1 MLNVLQALLGL
12 LRSASGNRHR
22 GVIEAGRTGYEYP
35 VTVDDRSRVGDLF
48 FEWRAGADEFSVHG
62 DSINRRH
69 APRTRGR
76 PACRTLH
83 PARSACPRPQ
93 HQTLQTKDGT
103 QPAPMEAAL

>member
-35 VTVDDRSRVGDLF
+35 ATVDDRSRVGDLF

-62 DSINRRH
+62 DSINRRVC
-69 APRTRGR
+69 RTRHGLLR
-76 PACRTLH
+76 NAHFNVKYATSETRSRFRLAH
-83 PARSACPRPQ
+83 PR
-93 HQTLQTKDGT
+93 K
-103 QPAPMEAAL
+103 